1 MSIRFAVAAI
11 LASVT
16 LVGTAQQPTPP
27 PGMPAP
33 GVPTMPAEPPRMPA
47 RATRPG
53 EDPQKGNSVLRGY
66 VLAADTGNPIRR
78 ALVRAMS
85 QDGRHSGMTTT
96 DGEGRFE
103 IRDLLGGRYNLSASK
118 AGYVMMSYGQRR
130 PQQPGTVLE
139 ILDGT
144 TVEKLAFSLPR
155 GGVISGTVLDEFG
168 DPVAGAQVNAL
179 QFRYGAGGRRL
190 MPSNSGQTDDRG
202 SFRIYGLA
210 PGEYYVSAVL
220 RAPQE
225 MMFTPGSAN
234 SVTGYSPTY
243 YPGTPNPAEAGRITV
258 RAAQEASN
266 ISMALISARL
276 ARISGKAMNS
286 RGAPIV
292 QGMVMAQPSD
302 RMTMGIITPSMTSA
316 DGSFQLVGLPPGT
329 YQLTLRPR
337 GPQAGRDAE
346 FANMRLTV
354 GSADVDGLLLTTAP
368 GAIARGIITTDEGVP
383 PPLQPEQISLLARS
397 LNPEPFFGP
406 GANTT
411 VNADWTFE
419 MTGLSDVLLVTGSV
433 AQNPDWMIKAVF
445 HDSVDVSDTP
455 IEFVPGRTVE
465 GLNVVLTRRLTQV
478 SGQVLGERNAPDTD
492 ATVLFFSE
500 SQDRWGVGSRY
511 LRTAR
516 PNQDGRYT
524 LRGLPPHDYLAVAV
538 KDMEPG
544 QFMDPEFLE
553 SIRSQAVRISLGE
566 AETKVQDLKATKQ

>member
-1 MSIRFAVAAI
+1 
-11 LASVT
+11 
-16 LVGTAQQPTPP
+16 
-27 PGMPAP
+27 
-33 GVPTMPAEPPRMPA
+33 MPA
-47 RATRPG
+47 RAARPG
-53 EDPQKGNSVLRGY
+53 EDPQKGSSVLRGY
-66 VLAADTGNPIRR
+66 VIAGDTGNPIRR

-96 DGEGRFE
+96 DANGRFE

-144 TVEKLAFSLPR
+144 TVEKIAFSLPR

-179 QFRYGAGGRRL
+179 QFRYSPGGRRL
-190 MPSNSGQTDDRG
+190 MPSNAAQTDDRG
-202 SFRIYGLA
+202 SFRIYGLV
-210 PGEYYVSAVL
+210 PGEYFVSAVL
-220 RAPQE
+220 RAPSE
-225 MMFTPGSAN
+225 MMFSPGSAN
-234 SVTGYSPTY
+234 SITGYSPTF
-243 YPGTPNPAEAGRITV
+243 YPGTPNPAEASRITV

-292 QGMVMAQPSD
+292 QGMIMAQPSD

-316 DGSFQLVGLPPGT
+316 DGSFQLVGLPPGA
-329 YQLTLRPR
+329 YQLSLRPR
-337 GPQAGRDAE
+337 GPGGRDAE

-354 GSADVDGLLLTTAP
+354 GTADIDGLLLTTAP
-368 GAIARGIITTDEGVP
+368 GAVARGIITTDEGVA
-383 PPLQPEQISLLARS
+383 PPLQPEQVSLIARS
-397 LNPEPFFGP
+397 LNPEPFMGP
-406 GANTT
+406 GANSI
-411 VNADWTFE
+411 VNPDWTFE
-419 MTGLSDVLLVTGSV
+419 MSGLAEALVIMGNV
-433 AQNPDWMIKAVF
+433 AQNPDWMVKAVF
-445 HDSVDVSDTP
+445 QDGTDVTDTP
-455 IEFVPGRTVE
+455 IEFVPGRVVE
-465 GLNVVLTRRLTQV
+465 GLNVVLTRRLAQV
-478 SGQVLGERNAPDTD
+478 SGRVLGERNASDTD

-500 SQDRWGVGSRY
+500 DPNRWTVGSRY
-511 LRTAR
+511 VRTAR

-538 KDMEPG
+538 RDLEPG

-553 SIRSQAVRISLGE
+553 SIRAQAVRITIGE
-566 AETKVQDLKATKQ
+566 AETKVQDLKVNSQ